1 MVSGNGNDNTNGF
14 ASDVYIFYLTAV
26 WTGTGATTGNHT
38 VMDTSMKSPCL
49 ASTWVP
55 LGLLYFYTVVTPL

>member
-1 MVSGNGNDNTNGF
+1 MVMTIPMIL
-14 ASDVYIFYLTAV
+14 VLIFYYYLTAV

-55 LGLLYFYTVVTPL
+55 SGLLNFYTVVGPL